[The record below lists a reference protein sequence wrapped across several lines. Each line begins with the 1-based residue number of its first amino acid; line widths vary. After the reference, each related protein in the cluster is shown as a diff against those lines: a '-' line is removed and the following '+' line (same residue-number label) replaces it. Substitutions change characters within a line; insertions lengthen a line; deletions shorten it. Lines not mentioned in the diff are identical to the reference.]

1 MDDNAEFK
9 NLFESYDPPK
19 GGIQGLREKLDRLE
33 TKKPFLSPPKIALVT
48 TFAVVVLVAVALIPR
63 LMKPTPSSNLF
74 MELVMKSENPA
85 FIKYGYLERS
95 EEAVSVPPSARSH
108 LTLKRVE
115 TSNENVKFYL
125 VESKE

>member
-1 MDDNAEFK
+1 MDDNTEFK
-9 NLFESYDPPK
+9 SLFKNYDPPK

-33 TKKPFLSPPKIALVT
+33 MKRPFLSPPKIALLT
-48 TFAVVVLVAVALIPR
+48 TFAVVVLVSVALIPR

-95 EEAVSVPPSARSH
+95 EEAVSVPASAKAH
-108 LTLKRVE
+108 LKAKRVE

-125 VESKE
+125 IESIE